1 MLKTKYEEWLKEE
14 NLNLLI
20 EWGKKGLTNSQIA
33 KNIGISERTF
43 YKWLEKY
50 KEINDSLKKGKE
62 IADKEIENAL
72 YKRALGYE
80 FQEEKVYIEE
90 VKGVVKK
97 RKEIIKRHT
106 PGNVTAQIFWLK
118 NRNRETWNNRD

>member
-50 KEINDSLKKGKE
+50 KEINDS
-62 IADKEIENAL
+62 
-72 YKRALGYE
+72 
-80 FQEEKVYIEE
+80 
-90 VKGVVKK
+90 
-97 RKEIIKRHT
+97 
-106 PGNVTAQIFWLK
+106 
-118 NRNRETWNNRD
+118 